1 MYMYMYLKICIKI
14 FYMTKIL
21 HVHVHV
27 YKTYMYIILIKNC
40 ILKFYVHVDVCVGVV
55 KPVWSVSGRHDDDV
69 GALLEPVH

>member
-21 HVHVHV
+21 HIHV

-55 KPVWSVSGRHDDDV
+55 KPVWSVSGCHDDDV
-69 GALLEPVH
+69 GTLLEPVH